1 MTSPK
6 PLELD
11 GDVDPVEYDARRFA
25 VDVVE
30 DVRRVLSYRGDT
42 LLAAVQHHVR
52 WAHVVSGL
60 PLERDFLFRRDV
72 IAVAV
77 QQLPMRS
84 DASLGRRRAILLRVA
99 EALGVTERAM
109 PPLYGSEPSA
119 PYTAH
124 DIADLRLWAAVQ
136 QESRRTSAGV
146 LLALGI
152 GAGLTSSELCAVTS
166 NNISEDGAWVA
177 VPGSRART
185 VQVGEEWRDA
195 LIAARH
201 DEGGAVFQPGVRWY
215 ANKISDFVRST
226 RGDQLRP
233 KPQRMRSTWLVQQ
246 MQSGIPV
253 QDLLFAAG
261 VKSLDALARFERFLP
276 APAAAPWPGSQEHR

>member
-11 GDVDPVEYDARRFA
+11 DTVDGVDLDARRFA
-25 VDVVE
+25 ALVVD
-30 DVRRVLSYRGDT
+30 DVSRRVPYRHEN
-42 LLAAVQHHVR
+42 LLTAVQHHVR

-60 PLERDFLFRRDV
+60 PLEREFLFRRDV

-77 QQLPMRS
+77 QQLPMKS

-99 EALGVTERAM
+99 EALGVSERAM

-119 PYTAH
+119 PYAAQE
-124 DIADLRLWAAVQ
+124 IAELRVWSAVQ
-136 QESRRTSAGV
+136 QESRRESARV

-152 GAGLTSSELCAVTS
+152 GAGLTSSELCGVTAS
-166 NNISEDGAWVA
+166 DISSDASWIEVSG
-177 VPGSRART
+177 PRARS
-185 VQVGEEWRDA
+185 VHVEAEWRDA
-195 LIAARH
+195 LS
-201 DEGGAVFQPGVRWY
+201 GALHITDAPIFQPSVRWCP
-215 ANKISDFVRST
+215 NKISDFVRST

-233 KPQRMRSTWLVQQ
+233 KPQRMRATWLLQR
-246 MQSGIPV
+246 MTDGIPV
-253 QDLLFAAG
+253 QDLLYAAG

-276 APAAAPWPGSQEHR
+276 APAAVPSSGNRGRR

>member
-11 GDVDPVEYDARRFA
+11 DHVDAVEHDAGRFA
-25 VDVVE
+25 ALVVYDVG
-30 DVRRVLSYRGDT
+30 RRLSYRNED

-84 DASLGRRRAILLRVA
+84 DASLGRRRAVLLRVA

-119 PYTAH
+119 PYSAREV
-124 DIADLRLWAAVQ
+124 AELRVWSAVQ
-136 QESRRTSAGV
+136 EEKRRTSARA
-146 LLALGI
+146 LLALGV
-152 GAGLTSSELCAVTS
+152 GAGLTSSELCSVRACDVS
-166 NNISEDGAWVA
+166 DDAARVA
-177 VPGSRART
+177 VAGSRART
-185 VQVGEEWRDA
+185 VQVEREWREFLVAALDGGDA
-195 LIAARH
+195 P
-201 DEGGAVFQPGVRWY
+201 VFQPNVRWY
-215 ANKISDFVRST
+215 PNKISDFVRST

-233 KPQRMRSTWLVQQ
+233 KSQRMRATWLVRQ
-246 MQSGIPV
+246 MERGLPV
-253 QDLLFAAG
+253 QDLLYAAG
-261 VKSLDALARFERFLP
+261 VKSLDALARFERYLP
-276 APAAAPWPGSQEHR
+276 APAAVPSPGSHGHR

>member
-6 PLELD
+6 PLQLD
-11 GDVDPVEYDARRFA
+11 DDVDPVEYDARRFA
-25 VDVVE
+25 ADIVE
-30 DVRRVLSYRGDT
+30 GVRRELSYREDT
-42 LLAAVQHHVR
+42 LLAAVEHHVR

-84 DASLGRRRAILLRVA
+84 DASLGRRRAVLLRVA

-119 PYTAH
+119 PYTARE
-124 DIADLRLWAAVQ
+124 IADLRLWATVQ
-136 QESRRTSAGV
+136 KENRRTSARV

-166 NNISEDGAWVA
+166 SNISEDGAWIA
-177 VPGSRART
+177 VPGSRTRT
-185 VQVGEEWRDA
+185 VHVEVEWRGDLA
-195 LIAARH
+195 SVRNGE
-201 DEGGAVFQPGVRWY
+201 DSAVFQPGVRWY
-215 ANKISDFVRST
+215 PNKISDFVRST

-233 KPQRMRSTWLVQQ
+233 KPQRMRSTWLVRQ
-246 MQSGIPV
+246 MQRGMPV
-253 QDLLFAAG
+253 QDLLYAAG

-276 APAAAPWPGSQEHR
+276 APAAVPWPGSQERR

>member
-6 PLELD
+6 PLQLD
-11 GDVDPVEYDARRFA
+11 DAVDGVDLDAHRFA
-25 VDVVE
+25 ALVVD
-30 DVRRVLSYRGDT
+30 DVSRRLSYRQEN
-42 LLAAVQHHVR
+42 LLAAIQQHVR

-60 PLERDFLFRRDV
+60 PLEREFLFRRDV

-77 QQLPMRS
+77 QQLPMKS

-119 PYTAH
+119 PY
-124 DIADLRLWAAVQ
+124 ADGEVAELRIWSAIQ
-136 QESRRTSAGV
+136 QESRREPARI

-152 GAGLTSSELCAVTS
+152 GAGLTASELCAVAAS
-166 NNISEDGAWVA
+166 DISSDASWVE
-177 VPGSRART
+177 VSGTRPR
-185 VQVGEEWRDA
+185 VVHVEEEWRDPLLGA
-195 LIAARH
+195 LHITN
-201 DEGGAVFQPGVRWY
+201 GPIFQSNVRWY
-215 ANKISDFVRST
+215 PNKISDFVRTT

-233 KPQRMRSTWLVQQ
+233 KPQRMRATWLVRR
-246 MQSGIPV
+246 MTDGIPV
-253 QDLLFAAG
+253 QDLLYAAG

-276 APAAAPWPGSQEHR
+276 APAAAPSPDSHGRR

>member
-6 PLELD
+6 PLELED
-11 GDVDPVEYDARRFA
+11 GVDPVEYDARRFA
-25 VDVVE
+25 ADIVD
-30 DVRRVLSYRGDT
+30 DVRRGLSYRGDT

-52 WAHVVSGL
+52 WAHVISGL

-119 PYTAH
+119 PYTAR
-124 DIADLRLWAAVQ
+124 DIADLRLWAMVQ
-136 QESRRTSAGV
+136 AESRRTSARV

-152 GAGLTSSELCAVTS
+152 GAGLTSSELCAVVS
-166 NNISEDGAWVA
+166 NNISEDGAWVV

-195 LIAARH
+195 LTVAR
-201 DEGGAVFQPGVRWY
+201 DGDNVAVFQPGVRWY
-215 ANKISDFVRST
+215 PNKVSDFVRST

-233 KPQRMRSTWLVQQ
+233 KPQRMRSTWLVLQ
-246 MQSGIPV
+246 MQRGMPV

-276 APAAAPWPGSQEHR
+276 APAVAPWPGSPEHR